1 MNLESQIPIYNNA
14 SSDNSNSNNEKIH
27 WTTTKSMIHNFLD
40 VQKIMDYENTISS
53 IAASQNFHPLGI
65 FKDKHLKEQKFSILF
80 YKQPWQIFEGFP
92 CQQITQWELHH
103 KFGDFS
109 TNISNLFF

>member
-1 MNLESQIPIYNNA
+1 
-14 SSDNSNSNNEKIH
+14 
-27 WTTTKSMIHNFLD
+27 MIHNFLD

-80 YKQPWQIFEGFP
+80 YKQP
-92 CQQITQWELHH
+92 
-103 KFGDFS
+103 
-109 TNISNLFF
+109 